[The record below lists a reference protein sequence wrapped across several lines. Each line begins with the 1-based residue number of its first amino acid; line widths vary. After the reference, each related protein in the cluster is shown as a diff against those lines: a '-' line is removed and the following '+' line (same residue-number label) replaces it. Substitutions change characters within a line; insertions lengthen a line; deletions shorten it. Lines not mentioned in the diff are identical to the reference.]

1 MFCSLLVF
9 WLIVADSLLV
19 TLVSASLW
27 ELFGLSDP
35 NTVAATTEQSERQQ
49 RQVNYCVSFMPYL

>member
-9 WLIVADSLLV
+9 WLIVADPFLL
-19 TLVSASLW
+19 TLISASLW

-35 NTVAATTEQSERQQ
+35 IGVATTTEQSEQQQ
-49 RQVNYCVSFMPYL
+49 RDVNYCASFRPYL